1 MFTRSVYIKLFKLSI
16 FTAFYCSLAYFY
28 LYLARLTK
36 SDLALINK
44 AEKVIAAVADSE
56 KNINKAEKV
65 IAAIEDNKQADEN
78 NRNIIKDALNEVPF
92 KDEFKGIES
101 NIHAFDKK
109 LDPLEHLDEPNSKN
123 ESESE
128 NKNLDMADDSKKEEN
143 DWVEE

>member
-1 MFTRSVYIKLFKLSI
+1 MFTRSVYIKLFKLLI

-44 AEKVIAAVADSE
+44 ADSE

-65 IAAIEDNKQADEN
+65 IAAIEDNKQAEEN

-109 LDPLEHLDEPNSKN
+109 LDPLEYLDEPNSKN

-128 NKNLDMADDSKKEEN
+128 NNNLDMADDSKKEEN
-143 DWVEE
+143 DWAEE

>member
-1 MFTRSVYIKLFKLSI
+1 MFTRSVYIKLFKLLI

-44 AEKVIAAVADSE
+44 ADSE

-109 LDPLEHLDEPNSKN
+109 LDPLEYLDEPNSKN

-143 DWVEE
+143 DWAEE

>member
-1 MFTRSVYIKLFKLSI
+1 MFTRSVYIKLFKLLI

-44 AEKVIAAVADSE
+44 ADSE

-65 IAAIEDNKQADEN
+65 IAAIEDNKQAEEN

-109 LDPLEHLDEPNSKN
+109 LDPLEYLDEPNSKN

-143 DWVEE
+143 DWAEE